1 MSKIEQRTSTRKA
14 NRARAGQAAKE
25 FFEGTQTINGV
36 PGFREHGSKPGW
48 WIYIGR
54 IPFARCIVIPRGDS
68 VEIHDVV
75 VCKEGDRRQ
84 GHGTAMIADIR
95 QAFPG
100 AHIWVDTSD
109 CARPFWQKMV
119 ARGHIDSIEN
129 DYSWPCFDTT
139 CAICH
144 PTRTTGRRRSA

>member
-25 FFEGTQTINGV
+25 YFEGTQTINGV

-54 IPFARCIVIPRGDS
+54 IPFARCIVIPQGDS

-75 VCKEGDRRQ
+75 VCKEGV
-84 GHGTAMIADIR
+84 
-95 QAFPG
+95 G
-100 AHIWVDTSD
+100 AGG
-109 CARPFWQKMV
+109 
-119 ARGHIDSIEN
+119 RG
-129 DYSWPCFDTT
+129 
-139 CAICH
+139 
-144 PTRTTGRRRSA
+144 RSP